1 MNEIWREIDGFH
13 DYRVSNTGKVKS
25 IKHNKELILKP
36 SLSNGYQVV
45 PLYNNGIK
53 SRFKVHR
60 LVASAFVEN
69 PNPYEFDQIN
79 HKDENKLNNNADN
92 LEWCNQKYNNN
103 YGNHGKKIS
112 EAKINNKSRSKT
124 VLCVETGCVYPSTRE
139 VERQTGFDNTCISD
153 CCRGKRKVAYGYHW
167 KYL

>member
-1 MNEIWREIDGFH
+1 MNEIWREIDGFP

-45 PLYNNGIK
+45 PLY
-53 SRFKVHR
+53 
-60 LVASAFVEN
+60 
-69 PNPYEFDQIN
+69 
-79 HKDENKLNNNADN
+79 
-92 LEWCNQKYNNN
+92 
-103 YGNHGKKIS
+103 
-112 EAKINNKSRSKT
+112 NNKSRSKT